1 MERFFGVFC
10 KTRKTTSGDWFA
22 ILSSFIHSTTLN
34 QVPLVGQVMCWMLGI
49 RWWAKWTQSSFYGAC
64 HMVQLHQREWRV
76 GEAPCS
82 LFYDTHPSGKIQP
95 FWFPLHRLLWRGVIH
110 STSIYMNSFSLP
122 GQDKPHSLLFA
133 LVSSEILQTKLPSS
147 LEQYKTIPFSF
158 PFSTWCMLRLL

>member
-1 MERFFGVFC
+1 MERFFSDFC

-49 RWWAKWTQSSFYGAC
+49 WWWAKWTQSSFYGAC

-122 GQDKPHSLLFA
+122 G
-133 LVSSEILQTKLPSS
+133 
-147 LEQYKTIPFSF
+147 
-158 PFSTWCMLRLL
+158 